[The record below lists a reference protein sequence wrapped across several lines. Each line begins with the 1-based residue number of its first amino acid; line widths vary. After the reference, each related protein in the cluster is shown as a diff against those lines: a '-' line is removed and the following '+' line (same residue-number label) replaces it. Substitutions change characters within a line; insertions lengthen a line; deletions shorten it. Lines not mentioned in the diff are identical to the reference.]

1 MEGLLYE
8 TFECKAEMKK
18 RGEER
23 SVGFGL
29 EKEMN

>member
-18 RGEER
+18 RGEEKG
-23 SVGFGL
+23 GFGL